1 MTDIEELVRE
11 SLRTAPAVTPSSSD
25 PLGLVSRRVRRARAL
40 WGGGAVA
47 VVAVVVAAVV
57 VPLSLRDSAGERLV
71 PTRPSPTASPVA
83 RHGVTTWD
91 KTAVAVAAGDGY
103 LWEVR
108 RDPAA
113 NDGSGSLVKV
123 DPATHESLQQWD
135 VRAPFDFMTYGLGHA
150 WVWGGGDG
158 GYPDGLLQTFDV
170 STTSGC
176 PCTST
181 GYHGAGFG
189 DVAFLGG
196 HAWATAGSQVWEM
209 APGGGRLWSHS
220 FGPGSAPGRV
230 VAVGGR
236 LFVQLSPTSTQQ
248 LIPEGDGVGARLGV
262 TSMISAGLRSTTMGT
277 QTRLHSELPER
288 RRWKARFIT
297 IGSRPVAGITTGRPL
312 CTTLPTTP
320 SPTLYRA
327 RSPSAGMP
335 TAASTPTSAADS
347 SSMKTA
353 PRTMPRYCSSFS
365 STRSS
370 EPRSSG
376 PLARARPI
384 SDSAERDLRSDL
396 ASLVAATATGEGLA
410 AATRL
415 HKHHDENV
423 CAIPGTD
430 TFVIPGSGRRFLL
443 VKLIMHR
450 VGGAR
455 PPRPRSAPGPNLRFC
470 HNSRDFLRNRRPDL

>member
-11 SLRTAPAVTPSSSD
+11 SLRTAPPVAPSSSD

-40 WGGGAVA
+40 WGGGAAA
-47 VVAVVVAAVV
+47 VIAVVVAAVV

-91 KTAVAVAAGDGY
+91 KMAVAVAAGDGY

-113 NDGSGSLVKV
+113 NDGSGFLVKV

-170 STTSGC
+170 STSDGC

-189 DVAFLGG
+189 DVTFLGG

-236 LFVQLSPTSTQQ
+236 LFVQLSPTSMQQ

-262 TSMISAGLRSTTMGT
+262 TSMVSDAVEVLLGVQGT
-277 QTRLHSELPER
+277 DMLLVS
-288 RRWKARFIT
+288 
-297 IGSRPVAGITTGRPL
+297 TGRDVEQWRRYGADVVGNAVL
-312 CTTLPTTP
+312 ESGVGHVATLP
-320 SPTLYRA
+320 SGDLVVSTLGFEDGTVQPALWFVSR
-327 RSPSAGMP
+327 
-335 TAASTPTSAADS
+335 
-347 SSMKTA
+347 
-353 PRTMPRYCSSFS
+353 
-365 STRSS
+365 
-370 EPRSSG
+370 G
-376 PLARARPI
+376 PDGLLCPACAVGKI
-384 SDSAERDLRSDL
+384 VDDVSVV
-396 ASLVAATATGEGLA
+396 SLVANPAGGVDYVLDDGTAG
-410 AATRL
+410 
-415 HKHHDENV
+415 HWQ
-423 CAIPGTD
+423 P
-430 TFVIPGSGRRFLL
+430 
-443 VKLIMHR
+443 
-450 VGGAR
+450 
-455 PPRPRSAPGPNLRFC
+455 
-470 HNSRDFLRNRRPDL
+470 